1 MICNQ
6 ENKKIKMA
14 KIEFIVPSVLNKGG
28 GEKKLSLDAVTLQDA
43 FSKVSSQMG
52 EDFKRKVFDLNGKPR
67 PLINIYVNGKNTRF
81 AGNGM
86 TRSLADGD
94 SIHILPAVA
103 GGAEI
108 TREDMQRYSRQ
119 IMLEEIGFTGMEN
132 IRNAHVSVIGVG
144 GIGNPVVTQLTAMG
158 IGKLKIVDRDVIEIS
173 NLHRQHLYTDDDIGK
188 VKVEAALE
196 RLRKLNPQVEIEAV
210 PTSVTTYTAENLVKG
225 SDIVIDALDSIE
237 ARYALNDACIK
248 QNIPFIYA
256 GALGMVGS
264 VCTILPN
271 KTACLRCMFPKL
283 EEDEMPTCS
292 TEGVHPS
299 ILYLVSGIQV
309 SEAVKMII
317 GQQPT
322 LANTLLY
329 IDLTELS
336 FEKIQMS
343 RYDGCPSCGS
353 KKIEVTTTVAG
364 NSQENTQTRDRLE
377 DSVGGQK
384 EQKILVQEEKRLII
398 EELCGRDMG
407 KRTFTIT
414 PTHQFSSE
422 PIDLGLVIRNAE
434 AIGYRVKTRGNL
446 GVTAIGGNNSKN
458 SNNANSAALSV
469 SFLTSGAATIVGAKS
484 EHEALDIYQDFVGG
498 KN

>member
-1 MICNQ
+1 
-6 ENKKIKMA
+6 MA
-14 KIEFIVPSVLNKGG
+14 KIEFVVPSVLNKGG
-28 GEKKLSLDAVTLQDA
+28 GEKKLSLDAVSLQDA

-67 PLINIYVNGKNTRF
+67 PLINVYVNGKNTRF
-81 AGNGM
+81 ADNGM
-86 TRSLADGD
+86 TRSLSDGD

-103 GGAEI
+103 GGGEI

-119 IMLEEIGFTGMEN
+119 IMLEEIGFTGMEKL
-132 IRNAHVSVIGVG
+132 RNAHVSVIGVG

-158 IGKLKIVDRDVIEIS
+158 IGKLKIIDRDVIEIS
-173 NLHRQHLYTDDDIGK
+173 NLHRQHLYTEEDIGK

-210 PTSVTTYTAENLVKG
+210 PTSVTTYTVESLVKG
-225 SDIVIDALDSIE
+225 SDVVIDALDSIE

-248 QNIPFIYA
+248 QNIPLIYA

-271 KTACLRCMFPKL
+271 KTACLRCMFPAL

-299 ILYLVSGIQV
+299 ILYLVGGIQV

-317 GQQPT
+317 GQQPS

-329 IDLTELS
+329 VDLTDLS

-353 KKIEVTTTVAG
+353 KKIELATTVTG
-364 NSQENTQTRDRLE
+364 NSQESTQAGGKLE
-377 DSVGGQK
+377 DSGIVQQ
-384 EQKILVQEEKRLII
+384 EQKTLVQEEKRLII

-422 PIDLGLVIRNAE
+422 PIDLAAVIRNVE
-434 AIGYRVKTRGNL
+434 TTGYKVKTRGNL
-446 GVTAIGGNNSKN
+446 GVTAISGNDDKDSTNTNS
-458 SNNANSAALSV
+458 STISV

-484 EHEALDIYQDFVGG
+484 EHEALAIYQTFMDG
-498 KN
+498 

>member
-1 MICNQ
+1 
-6 ENKKIKMA
+6 MA
-14 KIEFIVPSVLNKGG
+14 KIEFVIPSVLNKGS
-28 GEKKLSLDAVTLQDA
+28 GEKKILLDAQDLQDA
-43 FSKVSSQMG
+43 FNKASDNLG
-52 EDFKRKVFDLNGKPR
+52 DDFKRRVLDLNGKPR
-67 PLINIYVNGKNTRF
+67 ALINIYINGKNMRF
-81 AGNGM
+81 NKEGM
-86 TRSLADGD
+86 ITSLKEGD
-94 SIHILPAVA
+94 SIYILPAVA
-103 GGAEI
+103 GGANETKI
-108 TREDMQRYSRQ
+108 ERTELTSQDLQRYSRQ
-119 IMLEEIGFTGMEN
+119 IMLEEIGFIGMEKL
-132 IRNAHVSVIGVG
+132 RNSKVCVVGVG
-144 GIGNPVVTQLTAMG
+144 GIGNPVVTQLNAMG
-158 IGKLKIVDRDVIEIS
+158 VGKIRIVDRDVIEIS
-173 NLHRQHLYTDDDIGK
+173 NLHRQHLYTEEDIGK

-210 PTSVTTYTAENLVKG
+210 PTSVTTYTVENLVKG
-225 SDIVIDALDSIE
+225 SDVVIDALDSIE

-248 QNIPFIYA
+248 QNIPLIYA

-271 KTACLRCMFPKL
+271 KTACLRCMFPAL

-299 ILYLVSGIQV
+299 ILYLVGGIQV

-317 GQQPT
+317 GQPPS

-329 IDLTELS
+329 VDLTDLS

-353 KKIEVTTTVAG
+353 KKIELATTVTG
-364 NSQENTQTRDRLE
+364 NSQESTQARGKLE
-377 DSVGGQK
+377 DSGIVQQ
-384 EQKILVQEEKRLII
+384 EQKTLVQEEKRLII

-422 PIDLGLVIRNAE
+422 PIDLAAVIRNFE
-434 AIGYRVKTRGNL
+434 TTGYKVKTRGNL
-446 GVTAIGGNNSKN
+446 GVTAISGNDDKDSTNTNS
-458 SNNANSAALSV
+458 STISV

-484 EHEALDIYQDFVGG
+484 EHEALALYQTFMDG
-498 KN
+498 KH